1 MTLREPGLVTGME
14 HDHRSLAVLDPPARR
29 LPSFEEPAPPSP
41 PPPPAAI
48 DAAHRPGAGRWR
60 TAAVALAFLVGGASG
75 GLVATVVDDSPST
88 TSSPAQA
95 TSGGDA
101 IAAPQDIQ
109 AILAKVEPAVVTI
122 RTQLA
127 SQGRFFVARG
137 AGTGVIL
144 TPDGEV
150 LTNAHVVEGATS
162 IEVTLSGEDQARRA
176 DLVGIDSTNDLA
188 LLKLR
193 GASNL
198 PTAEFGSS
206 DGLRVGDDVVA
217 IGNALALDGGLTVT
231 DGIVSAVNRTISDRT
246 IHLEGL
252 IQTDAAI
259 NSGNSGGP
267 LVNASGQVVGI
278 NTAVAG
284 DAQNIGFAIAIDR
297 ARPVIDQLRSGLSR

>member
-1 MTLREPGLVTGME
+1 ME
-14 HDHRSLAVLDPPARR
+14 HDHRTISVLDPPPRR
-29 LPSFEEPAPPSP
+29 LPIFEAPPAYAP
-41 PPPPAAI
+41 LQPAAPMTR
-48 DAAHRPGAGRWR
+48 HPGRWR
-60 TAAVALAFLVGGASG
+60 AAAVALAFLVGGASG
-75 GLVATVVDDSPST
+75 GLVAGVVDSQSDDT
-88 TSSPAQA
+88 PAA
-95 TSGGDA
+95 TESAGSGA
-101 IAAPQDIQ
+101 IAEPQDIQ

-127 SQGRFFVARG
+127 SQGRFFVASG

-144 TPDGEV
+144 TSDGEV
-150 LTNAHVVEGATS
+150 LTNAHVVDGATS
-162 IEVTLSGEDQARRA
+162 IEVTLSGESQARRA

-188 LLKLR
+188 LLKIR

-198 PTAEFGSS
+198 PTAELGSS
-206 DGLRVGDDVVA
+206 AALRVGDDVVA

-267 LVNASGQVVGI
+267 LVNGAGQVVGI
-278 NTAVAG
+278 NTVVAG
-284 DAQNIGFAIAIDR
+284 DAQNIGFAIAIDQ
-297 ARPVIDQLRSGLSR
+297 AKPVIEQLRTGLNR

>member
-1 MTLREPGLVTGME
+1 ME
-14 HDHRSLAVLDPPARR
+14 HDHRSVAVLDPPARK
-29 LPSFEEPAPPSP
+29 LPTFEEPTPPSP
-41 PPPPAAI
+41 PPPAVDSAR
-48 DAAHRPGAGRWR
+48 RPGPGRWR
-60 TAAVALAFLVGGASG
+60 AAAVALAFLVGGASG
-75 GLVATVVDDSPST
+75 GVVATVVDDPPPT
-88 TSSPAQA
+88 TPAAA
-95 TSGGDA
+95 TAGSDA
-101 IAAPQDIQ
+101 IAQPQDIQ

-127 SQGRFFVARG
+127 SQGRFFVASG

-144 TPDGEV
+144 TPNGEV
-150 LTNAHVVEGATS
+150 LTNAHVVAGATF

-188 LLKLR
+188 LLKIR

-198 PTAEFGSS
+198 PTAKLGSS
-206 DGLRVGDDVVA
+206 DALRVGDDVVA

-297 ARPVIDQLRSGLSR
+297 AKPVIDQLRSGLSR